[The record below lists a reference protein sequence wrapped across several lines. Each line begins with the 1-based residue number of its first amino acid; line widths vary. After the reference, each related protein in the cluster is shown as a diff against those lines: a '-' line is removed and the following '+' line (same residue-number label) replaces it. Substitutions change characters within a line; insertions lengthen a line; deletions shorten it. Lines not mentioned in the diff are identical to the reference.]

1 MSIHPTALVDRGAS
15 IGRDAVI
22 GPYVVIDSDVTV
34 GDGAVIGPHAV
45 IHRYTTLGANCRVH
59 AHAVLGGIPQDTAFK
74 EFPSYVR
81 IGAGTLI
88 REHVTIHRG
97 TKPETATEVGEGC
110 FLMVN
115 SHLGHNVKLGNQ
127 VIIVN
132 AALLAGYVEV
142 GDRAF
147 VSGNVVLHQ
156 FVRVGRLAML
166 SGLSGISK
174 DVPPFCTTAG
184 LMPNSVGGLNVVG
197 MRRAGI
203 AAPER
208 LQIKRAFDLVYR
220 SGLNVSQAV
229 ERIRAEGL
237 GGAAAEFGAFAESS
251 KRGICRFIKTRDTAA
266 RAGDEESA
274 S

>member
-1 MSIHPTALVDRGAS
+1 MSIHPTALVDRGANL
-15 IGRDAVI
+15 GRDVVV
-22 GPYVVIDSDVTV
+22 GPYSIIESGVTV

-45 IHRYTTLGANCRVH
+45 LHRYTTLGANCRVH
-59 AHAVLGGIPQDTAFK
+59 AHAVIGDTPQDMAFNDA
-74 EFPSYVR
+74 PSYVR

-97 TKPETATEVGEGC
+97 TKPETSTEVGERC

-115 SHLGHNVKLGNQ
+115 CHLGHNVRLGNQ

-132 AALLAGYVEV
+132 AALLAGYVEI

-147 VSGNVVLHQ
+147 ISGNVVVHQ
-156 FVRVGRLAML
+156 FVHIGRLAML

-203 AAPER
+203 TPPER
-208 LQIKRAFDLVYR
+208 LQVKRAFDLVYR

-229 ERIRAEGL
+229 ERIKAEGL
-237 GGAAAEFGAFAESS
+237 VGPAAEFGAFAESS
-251 KRGICRFIKTRDTAA
+251 KRGLCRFIKTRDTAA
-266 RAGDEESA
+266 RIEDDGIAP
-274 S
+274 

>member
-1 MSIHPTALVDRGAS
+1 MSIHSTAVVDRAANL
-15 IGRDAVI
+15 GRDVVI
-22 GPYVVIDSDVTV
+22 GPYAVIDSDVTI
-34 GDGAVIGPHAV
+34 GDGTVIGAHAV
-45 IHRYTTLGANCRVH
+45 IYRYTTLGMNCRVH
-59 AHAVLGGIPQDTAFK
+59 AHAVLGDTPQDMAFK
-74 EFPSYVR
+74 EAPSFVR
-81 IGAGTLI
+81 IGAGTII

-97 TKPETATEVGEGC
+97 TKPETATEVGENC

-115 SHLGHNVKLGNQ
+115 SHLGHNVKLGNH

-156 FVRVGRLAML
+156 FVHVGRLAML

-203 AAPER
+203 TPPER
-208 LQIKRAFDLVYR
+208 IQIKRAFDLVYR

-229 ERIRAEGL
+229 ERIRAEALSGP
-237 GGAAAEFGAFAESS
+237 AAEFGAFAEAS
-251 KRGICRFIKTRDTAA
+251 KRGLCRFIKTRDTAA
-266 RAGDEESA
+266 RVEDGEGAA
-274 S
+274 